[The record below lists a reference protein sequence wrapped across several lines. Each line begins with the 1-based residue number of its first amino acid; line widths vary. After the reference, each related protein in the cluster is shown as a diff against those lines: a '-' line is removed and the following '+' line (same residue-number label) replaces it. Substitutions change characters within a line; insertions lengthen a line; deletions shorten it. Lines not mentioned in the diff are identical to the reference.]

1 MTSSTHIPA
10 RGPSASRGMAAAAT
24 GARPQHMDAL
34 DKANAVYSQMAHL
47 RKELKQ
53 RPQADALALLADM
66 LCAPDDCL
74 DSALGALRVG
84 KALSAVRGVGGRR
97 AERMLADA
105 LGSFRPDGS
114 RRVRDMTVRQR
125 RCLAGVLRVRAG
137 VEDREAA

>member
-10 RGPSASRGMAAAAT
+10 RGPSPVRAGVQAAT
-24 GARPQHMDAL
+24 MERPQHMDAL

-47 RKELKQ
+47 RKELK
-53 RPQADALALLADM
+53 RLPQPDALALLADM
-66 LCAPDDCL
+66 LVAPDDCL

-84 KALSAVRGVGGRR
+84 KALSAVRGVGGPR
-97 AERMLADA
+97 AERLLGDA
-105 LGSFRPDGS
+105 LGSFRPDAS